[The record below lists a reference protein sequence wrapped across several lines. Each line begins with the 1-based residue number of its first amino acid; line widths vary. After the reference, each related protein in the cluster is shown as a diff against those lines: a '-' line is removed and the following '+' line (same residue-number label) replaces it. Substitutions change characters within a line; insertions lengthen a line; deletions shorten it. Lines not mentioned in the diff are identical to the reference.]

1 MSLRLALLSVSNK
14 TGLIPFAQGLVD
26 VGFTILSTGGTARTL
41 KESGVSVTLV
51 EEYTGSP
58 EVMGGRVK
66 TLHPAVHGGL
76 LGRKGVDDE
85 DMSRVY
91 ADYID
96 LVAVNLYPFEQTVSK
111 LGVTLQDAIENIDIG
126 GPSMLRSAA
135 KNHERVTV
143 VCDPADYEKVLEE
156 LQWGEVSDKL
166 RLELAIKV
174 FNRTSYYDS
183 VIADY
188 LCHCKVNP

>member
-1 MSLRLALLSVSNK
+1 MSLRLALLSVSDK
-14 TGLIPFAQGLVD
+14 TGLVPFAQGLVD
-26 VGFTILSTGGTARTL
+26 LGFTILSTGGTAKALRNAGIT
-41 KESGVSVTLV
+41 VTLV
-51 EEYTGSP
+51 ENYTGSP

-76 LGRKGVDDE
+76 LARKGVDD
-85 DMSRVY
+85 DDISRVY
-91 ADYID
+91 AEYID
-96 LVAVNLYPFEQTVSK
+96 LVAVNLYPFEKTVSK
-111 LGVTLQDAIENIDIG
+111 VDVTLAEAIENIDIG

-188 LCHCKVNP
+188 LWHCKVNP